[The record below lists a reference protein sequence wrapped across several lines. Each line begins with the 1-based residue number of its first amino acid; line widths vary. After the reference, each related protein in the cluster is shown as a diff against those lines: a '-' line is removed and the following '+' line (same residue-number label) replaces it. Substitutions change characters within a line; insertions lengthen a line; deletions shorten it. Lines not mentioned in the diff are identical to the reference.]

1 MTNEEMIG
9 QGLQRI
15 TQAARFL
22 GISRSKIY
30 DLMNEGRLP
39 DVLIGRTRRVPIR
52 AVQALALDNLVCH
65 AK

>member
-1 MTNEEMIG
+1 MTNEEKIG
-9 QGLQRI
+9 QGLQRV

-22 GISRSKIY
+22 GISRSKVY

-39 DVLIGRTRRVPIR
+39 YVLRTRRVPIR